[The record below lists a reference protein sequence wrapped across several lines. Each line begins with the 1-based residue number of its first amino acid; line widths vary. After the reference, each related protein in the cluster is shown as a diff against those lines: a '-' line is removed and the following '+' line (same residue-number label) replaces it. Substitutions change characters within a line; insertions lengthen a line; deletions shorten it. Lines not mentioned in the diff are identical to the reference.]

1 MTDHSRQPQAR
12 RQVDAPDLSGS
23 RAPKIA
29 SQSSTHQ
36 VLVID
41 DDPACLQIL
50 KKFLEKDGYRVVCVP
65 DGARALAQARTLKPD
80 LIICDW
86 MMPGLDGPQICQAC
100 KSDPI
105 LKDTFFIFLTALEK
119 RYIGNGI
126 AHGADDFISKPID
139 PVEVRAKV
147 KAGLRLSQTQK
158 TLLDQ
163 AQRDSLTGVYNRR
176 YWDAALR
183 RACRG
188 TTPFLVGIVDVD
200 GFKAINDH
208 WGHQLGDV
216 FLSKLARIWSAKMQ
230 EGEVLARLGGD
241 EFVCLLHGSIHRLH
255 LLRHQVEQEL
265 AAAFPELPVGLS
277 LGYACFHPQR
287 PASAVDLLNQA
298 DHRLYR
304 DKHRRRSAG
313 NRP

>member
-1 MTDHSRQPQAR
+1 MTDHCRQLRAGR
-12 RQVDAPDLSGS
+12 RGLP
-23 RAPKIA
+23 R
-29 SQSSTHQ
+29 SSTHH

-41 DDPACLQIL
+41 DDPSCLQIL

-65 DGARALAQARTLKPD
+65 DGPGALTQARTQKPD

-86 MMPGLDGPQICQAC
+86 MMPGMDGPQVCQAF
-100 KSDPI
+100 KSDPA
-105 LKDTFFIFLTALEK
+105 LKDSFFIFLTALEK
-119 RYIGNGI
+119 RYIGDGI
-126 AHGADDFISKPID
+126 AHGADDFITKPID

-163 AQRDSLTGVYNRR
+163 AQRDGLTGAYNRR
-176 YWDAALR
+176 YWDGVLR
-183 RACRG
+183 RACQG
-188 TTPFLVGIVDVD
+188 TTPFLVAIADVD

-208 WGHQLGDV
+208 WGHQLGDI
-216 FLSKLARIWSAKMQ
+216 FLIQLARIWSAKIQ

-241 EFVCLLHGSIHRLH
+241 EFVCLLHSPLPRLH

-277 LGYACFHPQR
+277 LGYARFHPQK
-287 PASAVDLLNQA
+287 PASAADLLTQA
-298 DHRLYR
+298 DRRLYR
-304 DKHRRRSAG
+304 DKNRRRSARK
-313 NRP
+313 RP